1 MHSLF
6 QALKQ
11 DGLGTG
17 TSTSSGSAPSSNLL
31 SSLQTLMGQVGSG
44 GAAGSAT
51 ANLSAAYQNLVKGA
65 GAGTAVSAAST
76 GVSAA
81 QSGAT
86 GLQNFLGN
94 LLQNLQA
101 GGVHALSSI
110 GNNVNA
116 NV

>member
-11 DGLGTG
+11 DGLGT
-17 TSTSSGSAPSSNLL
+17 STSSAGTASANLV
-31 SSLQTLMGQVGSG
+31 SSLHTLIAQVGSG
-44 GAAGSAT
+44 GAAGSTT
-51 ANLSAAYQNLVKGA
+51 ANLSAAYQNLLKGTGA
-65 GAGTAVSAAST
+65 GSAAPAVST
-76 GVSAA
+76 GVSTA
-81 QSGAT
+81 QSGTT

-116 NV
+116 KV

>member
-1 MHSLF
+1 M
-6 QALKQ
+6 
-11 DGLGTG
+11 
-17 TSTSSGSAPSSNLL
+17 
-31 SSLQTLMGQVGSG
+31 GSG

-51 ANLSAAYQNLVKGA
+51 ANLSAAYQNLVNEA
-65 GAGTAVSAAST
+65 GAGTAASAVST

-81 QSGAT
+81 QSGTQSGAT
-86 GLQNFLGN
+86 GLQSFLGN